1 MTNKTGKQKSTTN
14 APARRGA
21 EVASM
26 PSDAVPSG
34 YADWVAGLKVQIRE
48 ARLRASL
55 SVNVELVTLY
65 WRIGR
70 DILERQLRL
79 GWGAKIVDKLAL
91 DLRSEFQ
98 GMQGFSR
105 ANLLYMRAFAEA
117 WPDPQIVQRV
127 VGRLPWGQNIELL
140 TKLKDP
146 ADRLWYAEATLEH
159 GWSRPVLAAQIQTG
173 LRTRQG
179 QAITNF
185 DRALPPETSDLAQQL
200 LKDPYQ
206 FDFLSL
212 SAESKERDLERA
224 LVGRVKDLL
233 LEMGKGFAFIG
244 NQHHLEVGGQDWY
257 VDLLFYH
264 RRLRCLIA
272 VDLKTGAFR
281 PEHTGKMNFYLAALD
296 DREREPSDNPSIGL
310 ILCHERNRVVVEYA
324 LRSVSSPIGVAEYKL
339 LAAQALPAEMAEA
352 LPTEEELQ
360 SGMELPRAESKDRN

>member
-1 MTNKTGKQKSTTN
+1 MTDHLTEIPGGYSDWL
-14 APARRGA
+14 A
-21 EVASM
+21 EV
-26 PSDAVPSG
+26 
-34 YADWVAGLKVQIRE
+34 KTRIRE

-55 SVNVELVTLY
+55 SVNTELIGLY

-70 DILERQLRL
+70 DILERQGRH
-79 GWGAKIVDKLAL
+79 GWGAKVVDRLAA
-91 DLRSEFQ
+91 DLRAEFQ
-98 GMQGFSR
+98 GVRGFSR

-117 WPDPQIVQRV
+117 WPDPSIVQRV

-146 ADRLWYAEATLEH
+146 AIRLWYAEATVEH
-159 GWSRPVLAAQIQTG
+159 GWSRPVLATQIQTR
-173 LRTRQG
+173 LHERQG

-185 DRALPPETSDLAQQL
+185 SRALPPAESDLAQKI

-212 SAESKERDLERA
+212 AENVKERDLEHA
-224 LVGRVKDLL
+224 LVTRVKDLL

-244 NQHHLEVGGQDWY
+244 SQHHLEIGGQDWY

-272 VDLKTGAFR
+272 VDLKIGAFR
-281 PEHTGKMNFYLAALD
+281 PEHAGKMNFYLAALD
-296 DREREPSDNPSIGL
+296 DSEREPEDNPSIGL
-310 ILCHERNRVVVEYA
+310 ILCRERNRVVVEYA

-339 LAAQALPAEMAEA
+339 LLAEALPAALAEA
-352 LPTEEELQ
+352 LPTTEEIE
-360 SGMELPRAESKDRN
+360 SGMALSDDDQIDSSDTSL